1 MTVVSPIRVLVVD
14 DSAFMRKALSAMLAD
29 DPRVAVI
36 GTARNGEEAL
46 EKIPALRP
54 DVVTLDVEMPGM
66 NGLEALRWIMDQYPM
81 PVLMV
86 SSLTE
91 EGARETIQALEFGAI
106 DYVPKQLDGVA
117 TNIAGIQHDLLEKV
131 VAAAGMVGR
140 VQRRRS
146 GAETNGHSPV
156 IGCRMT
162 SATIAATRGS
172 KVVAIGCSTGGPKA
186 LQDILPL
193 LPADFPAGL
202 LIVQHMPKYFTKPF
216 AERMDQLSAIQV
228 REACQGDIV
237 EPGVALIA
245 PGGMHMRVVR
255 RRPTDVEIELA
266 SNREGLAH
274 APSVDILM
282 ESVAEVYGSRGVGV
296 ILTGMG
302 HDGLEGMR
310 AIQRSHGRTL
320 AQDEASS
327 VVYGMP
333 KAVVEDGCA
342 QKVLPLASIAGE
354 IVNMV

>member
-1 MTVVSPIRVLVVD
+1 
-14 DSAFMRKALSAMLAD
+14 
-29 DPRVAVI
+29 
-36 GTARNGEEAL
+36 
-46 EKIPALRP
+46 
-54 DVVTLDVEMPGM
+54 
-66 NGLEALRWIMDQYPM
+66 
-81 PVLMV
+81 
-86 SSLTE
+86 
-91 EGARETIQALEFGAI
+91 
-106 DYVPKQLDGVA
+106 
-117 TNIAGIQHDLLEKV
+117 
-131 VAAAGMVGR
+131 
-140 VQRRRS
+140 
-146 GAETNGHSPV
+146 
-156 IGCRMT
+156 
-162 SATIAATRGS
+162 
-172 KVVAIGCSTGGPKA
+172 

-216 AERMDQLSAIQV
+216 AERMDQLSAIHV

-255 RRPTDVEIELA
+255 RRPTDVEIDLA
-266 SNREGLAH
+266 PNHEGLAH
-274 APSVDILM
+274 APSVDVLM
-282 ESVAEVYGSRGVGV
+282 ASVADVYGSRGVGV

-342 QKVLPLASIAGE
+342 QKVLPLSSIAGE